1 MINFCFYLLGCV
13 ASFIIFWFI
22 LYFEHYLVAKY
33 VYKINTVEFNI
44 TIVDIIASIFL
55 TALSFI
61 GILVE
66 FFLFLILIIN
76 VLLNYIYEHRE
87 NLKVIK
93 KIKINYH
100 WYDKHR

>member
-1 MINFCFYLLGCV
+1 MIGFYLLGSV
-13 ASFIIFWFI
+13 SSFIIFWFI

-33 VYKINTVEFNI
+33 AYKINTVEFNI
-44 TIVDIIASIFL
+44 TIVDIVASIFL

-61 GILVE
+61 GILIE
-66 FFLFLILIIN
+66 FFLFLILITN

-87 NLKVIK
+87 KLKVIK

-100 WYDKHR
+100 WYDKH